1 MNSSNYSRRMRNKTA
16 EKSSSSR
23 LCLSTTVVTVIALWV
38 STAQAADSS
47 RGRVE
52 YHLPIDEHR
61 RERQQQQ
68 QQQPECEAG
77 DASCQQPQ
85 QQQQQGIKQT
95 QNHTGRGTPTTTTA
109 GSHTNNN
116 NNNELKQASKESD
129 DGIADTD
136 YFVDDDDDEEDGPV
150 LLKWLNEKMV
160 PHVKAC
166 GVYLAPST
174 IPGAG
179 LGVRIL
185 YYLDSCLSVSYWTA
199 LSLGVNNACLR
210 LSVCQ

>member
-1 MNSSNYSRRMRNKTA
+1 MRNKTA

-68 QQQPECEAG
+68 QHQQQRECEAG
-77 DASCQQPQ
+77 DASCQQQQQPQQ

-95 QNHTGRGTPTTTTA
+95 QNHTGRGTPTTTA

-136 YFVDDDDDEEDGPV
+136 YFLDDDDEEDGPV

-160 PHVKAC
+160 PDVKAC

-185 YYLDSCLSVSYWTA
+185 YLDSCVSVSYWRAGFRTGCVPG
-199 LSLGVNNACLR
+199 S
-210 LSVCQ
+210 